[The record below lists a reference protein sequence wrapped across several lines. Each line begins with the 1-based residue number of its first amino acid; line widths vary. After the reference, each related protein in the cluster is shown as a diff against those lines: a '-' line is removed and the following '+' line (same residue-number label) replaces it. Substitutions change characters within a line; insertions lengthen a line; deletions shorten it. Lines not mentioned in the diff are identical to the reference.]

1 MSKKKNVKV
10 TDEFEASLRGEEVEE
25 NFVEEELSEQAMKE
39 LTEYFENNNPVYDS
53 KTVAIVPKDGKFDI
67 VLVLLA
73 SNTGAAKIEKV
84 LETVNSKYEAIER
97 FKIQVINQGL
107 FE

>member
-25 NFVEEELSEQAMKE
+25 NFVEEELSEQVLKE
-39 LTEYFENNNPVYDS
+39 LTDYFTGVIPVFDV
-53 KTVAIVPKDGKFDI
+53 KTVAIVPRDGKFDI
-67 VLVLLA
+67 VLVSLA
-73 SNTGAAKIEKV
+73 SNTGATKIEKV
-84 LETVNSKYEAIER
+84 LETVNSKYEARER
-97 FKIQVINQGL
+97 FKIQVINQGV